1 MYDVFAV
8 VLIKLT
14 KLQLL
19 LWLAGQAGW
28 LRQDG
33 HLQEQGENSGGSVI
47 SARRDCCVC
56 CALPDHSRISPHLV
70 AAVGFFQVGGSP
82 RTSSNNSGRLVFEHF
97 CVAYRDCVLLLH
109 LVPVFNSLCFV
120 SLCLVLYRSL
130 VAPKLLTTTPE
141 LQYVTGKEEERRTRG

>member
-1 MYDVFAV
+1 MYNIFAV

-14 KLQLL
+14 KIQLL

-33 HLQEQGENSGGSVI
+33 HLQEQAGGSVI
-47 SARRDCCVC
+47 GLPCVRRDWCVC
-56 CALPDHSRISPHLV
+56 CALLDHSRISPHLV
-70 AAVGFFQVGGSP
+70 AVVGFFQVGGSP
-82 RTSSNNSGRLVFEHF
+82 QTLSNNSGRLVFEHF
-97 CVAYRDCVLLLH
+97 CVAYCDCVLLLH

-141 LQYVTGKEEERRTRG
+141 L